1 MQYFVLP
8 TCCIAFNAKV
18 ASSALACSIVR
29 KFYPDKLQKTLDDH
43 NSTWSKFSQ
52 EFKDSLPESFQKMF
66 KTDYVESKNFWQT
79 VCKRTFQPDLPVL
92 LAVRDPVVRFAST
105 VVYLGLQVEQTISAL
120 ENNDEVVVDK
130 LPIVLAKNTHFLPQ
144 SIYNTEGTKCY
155 KFPDQLQQLCEDAG
169 LDWPLPKINEGKN
182 KKPILTPEQI
192 ERVKKFYAE
201 DVKLYE
207 SL

>member
-18 ASSALACSIVR
+18 ASSALACSIVK
-29 KFYPDKLQKTLDDH
+29 KFYPDKLKKTLDDH
-43 NSTWSKFSQ
+43 DATWSKFSQ

-66 KTDYVESKNFWQT
+66 KTDYAESKNFWQT
-79 VCKRTFQPDLPVL
+79 VCKRTFKPELPVL
-92 LAVRDPVVRFAST
+92 LAVREPITRFAST
-105 VVYLGLQVEQTISAL
+105 VAYLNLSVEQAINAL
-120 ENNDEVVVDK
+120 ENGNEVVVDK
-130 LPIVLAKNTHFLPQ
+130 LPMALSKNTHFLPQ

-155 KFPDQLQQLCEDAG
+155 KFPEQLEQMCKDAG

-182 KKPILTPEQI
+182 NKPILTPEQI